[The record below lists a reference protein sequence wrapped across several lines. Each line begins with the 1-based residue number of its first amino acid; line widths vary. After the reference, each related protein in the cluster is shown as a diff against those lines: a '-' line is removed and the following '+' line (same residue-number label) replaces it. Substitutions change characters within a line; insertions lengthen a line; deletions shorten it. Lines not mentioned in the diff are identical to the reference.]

1 MAYAGS
7 SPSAVI
13 PLVGSQLTY
22 QLGGGVVLP
31 SPRGIT
37 SAPAIHATRITTL
50 TSVERRGSNVLRA
63 KPKLLTRIVAG
74 KMQQPAHP
82 QDGGEQQQRQAQA
95 HQQTRQVASPDI
107 GPGWQRGRHQ
117 QFMGAPGEIP
127 PHAISCDKGRK
138 STSTSRTVGSV

>member
-1 MAYAGS
+1 MEYEGS

-37 SAPAIHATRITTL
+37 SAPTIHATRITTL

-74 KMQQPAHP
+74 KTLPT
-82 QDGGEQQQRQAQA
+82 QRSS
-95 HQQTRQVASPDI
+95 T
-107 GPGWQRGRHQ
+107 
-117 QFMGAPGEIP
+117 APIWG
-127 PHAISCDKGRK
+127 KGQSATLRCH
-138 STSTSRTVGSV
+138 RP